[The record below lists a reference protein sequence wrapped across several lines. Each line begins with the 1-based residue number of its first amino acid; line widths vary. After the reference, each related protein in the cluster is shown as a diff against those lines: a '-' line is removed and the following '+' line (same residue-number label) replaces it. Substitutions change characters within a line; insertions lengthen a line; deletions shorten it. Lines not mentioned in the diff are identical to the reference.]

1 MSESIEGKLA
11 SEYLPLLVGDS
22 AVLAALLSLELRN
35 ASDKDAVLEGVRAWI
50 DRALEG
56 VYEDEKVP
64 DDFKDRVRSRVAGIF
79 TVAEKLTT

>member
-1 MSESIEGKLA
+1 MSLSIEEKLA

-35 ASDKDAVLEGVRAWI
+35 ASDKGAVLEGVRVWI

-56 VYEDEKVP
+56 VYEDAKIP